1 MKRLKWI
8 LMGISFLIGLALISW
23 AGATTGA
30 FAATRAASALMFG
43 MWQYWAGIGLMI
55 IPMILER
62 FSE

>member
-1 MKRLKWI
+1 
-8 LMGISFLIGLALISW
+8 MGISFLIGLALISW